1 MTEMLV
7 TRGLRKSFGGVV
19 AVDGV
24 DLTVREGE
32 LMAIIGPNGAGKTTL
47 FNLITGFEKPDS
59 GRVLFLGKDVTGE
72 RPYNLARMGLVR
84 TFQIVRPLRNLTVMQ
99 NVLIGCKVRGLG
111 PEPAEESLKAV
122 GLWAKRDLTASLL
135 THGELKKLELARA
148 LAMRPRLLLL
158 DEPLGGLTFSE
169 AEEVTDVIRQ
179 TNGNGT
185 TVVLVEHRLRE
196 TFRVVGRVVVMNQG
210 KIIYDGSPENVSRS
224 EEVVRAYMGGRRWV
238 IGA

>member
-1 MTEMLV
+1 MTEILV
-7 TRGLRKSFGGVV
+7 TRGIRKSFGGIV

-24 DLTVREGE
+24 DLTVKEGE

-59 GRVLFLGKDVTGE
+59 GKVLFLGRDVTGE
-72 RPYNLARMGLVR
+72 KPYNLARMGMVR

-99 NVLIGCKVRGLG
+99 NVLIGCRVRGLG
-111 PEPAEESLKAV
+111 SEAAEESLKAV
-122 GLWAKRDLTASLL
+122 GLWEKRDLPAALL

-148 LAMRPRLLLL
+148 LAMRPKLLLL

-179 TNGNGT
+179 ANGNGA
-185 TVVLVEHRLRE
+185 TVVLVEHRLKE
-196 TFRVVGRVVVMNQG
+196 TFKVVRRVVVMNQG
-210 KIIYDGSPENVSRS
+210 KIIYDGSPENVAKT
-224 EEVVRAYMGGRRWV
+224 EEVVKAYMGGRSW
-238 IGA
+238 ILGT

>member
-1 MTEMLV
+1 M
-7 TRGLRKSFGGVV
+7 
-19 AVDGV
+19 
-24 DLTVREGE
+24 
-32 LMAIIGPNGAGKTTL
+32 
-47 FNLITGFEKPDS
+47 
-59 GRVLFLGKDVTGE
+59 TGE
-72 RPYNLARMGLVR
+72 KPYNLARMVLVR

-111 PEPAEESLKAV
+111 PEAAEESLKAV

-169 AEEVTDVIRQ
+169 AEEVTEVIRQ

-185 TVVLVEHRLRE
+185 TVVLVEHRLKE
-196 TFRVVGRVVVMNQG
+196 TFKIVKRVVVMNQG
-210 KIIYDGSPENVSRS
+210 KIVYDGSPENVSRS

>member
-1 MTEMLV
+1 MTEILV
-7 TRGLRKSFGGVV
+7 TRGIRKSFGGIV

-24 DLTVREGE
+24 DLTVKEGE

-59 GRVLFLGKDVTGE
+59 GKVLFLGRDVTGE
-72 RPYNLARMGLVR
+72 KPYNLARMGMVR

-99 NVLIGCKVRGLG
+99 NVLIGCRVRGLG
-111 PEPAEESLKAV
+111 SEAAEESLKAV
-122 GLWAKRDLTASLL
+122 GLWEKRDLPAALL

-148 LAMRPRLLLL
+148 LAMRPKLLLL

-179 TNGNGT
+179 ANGNGA
-185 TVVLVEHRLRE
+185 TVVLVEHRLKE
-196 TFRVVGRVVVMNQG
+196 TFKVVRRVVVMNQG
-210 KIIYDGSPENVSRS
+210 KIIYDGSPENVSKT
-224 EEVVRAYMGGRRWV
+224 EEVVKAYMGGRSW
-238 IGA
+238 ILGT

>member
-1 MTEMLV
+1 
-7 TRGLRKSFGGVV
+7 
-19 AVDGV
+19 
-24 DLTVREGE
+24 
-32 LMAIIGPNGAGKTTL
+32 
-47 FNLITGFEKPDS
+47 
-59 GRVLFLGKDVTGE
+59 
-72 RPYNLARMGLVR
+72 MG
-84 TFQIVRPLRNLTVMQ
+84 
-99 NVLIGCKVRGLG
+99 
-111 PEPAEESLKAV
+111 
-122 GLWAKRDLTASLL
+122 
-135 THGELKKLELARA
+135 
-148 LAMRPRLLLL
+148 PRLLLL

-169 AEEVTDVIRQ
+169 AEEVTEVIRQ

>member
-1 MTEMLV
+1 
-7 TRGLRKSFGGVV
+7 
-19 AVDGV
+19 
-24 DLTVREGE
+24 
-32 LMAIIGPNGAGKTTL
+32 
-47 FNLITGFEKPDS
+47 
-59 GRVLFLGKDVTGE
+59 
-72 RPYNLARMGLVR
+72 MG
-84 TFQIVRPLRNLTVMQ
+84 
-99 NVLIGCKVRGLG
+99 
-111 PEPAEESLKAV
+111 
-122 GLWAKRDLTASLL
+122 
-135 THGELKKLELARA
+135 
-148 LAMRPRLLLL
+148 PRLLLL

>member
-1 MTEMLV
+1 MTEILV
-7 TRGLRKSFGGVV
+7 TRGIRKSFGGIV

-24 DLTVREGE
+24 DLTVKEGE

-59 GRVLFLGKDVTGE
+59 GKVLFLGRDVTGE
-72 RPYNLARMGLVR
+72 KPYNLARMGMVR

-99 NVLIGCKVRGLG
+99 NVLIGCRVRGLG
-111 PEPAEESLKAV
+111 PEAAEESLKAV
-122 GLWAKRDLTASLL
+122 GLWEKRDLPAALL

-148 LAMRPRLLLL
+148 LAMRPKLLLL

-179 TNGNGT
+179 ANGNGA
-185 TVVLVEHRLRE
+185 TVVLVEHRLKE
-196 TFRVVGRVVVMNQG
+196 TFKVVRRVVVMNQG
-210 KIIYDGSPENVSRS
+210 KIIYDGSPENVAKT
-224 EEVVRAYMGGRRWV
+224 EEVVKAYMGGRSW
-238 IGA
+238 ILGT

>member
-7 TRGLRKSFGGVV
+7 TRALSKSFGGVV

-122 GLWAKRDLTASLL
+122 GLWAKKDLTASLL

-179 TNGNGT
+179 INGNGT

-210 KIIYDGSPENVSRS
+210 KDHLRRLTGERL
-224 EEVVRAYMGGRRWV
+224 EVGGGREGVHGR
-238 IGA
+238 

>member
-1 MTEMLV
+1 
-7 TRGLRKSFGGVV
+7 
-19 AVDGV
+19 
-24 DLTVREGE
+24 
-32 LMAIIGPNGAGKTTL
+32 
-47 FNLITGFEKPDS
+47 
-59 GRVLFLGKDVTGE
+59 
-72 RPYNLARMGLVR
+72 MG
-84 TFQIVRPLRNLTVMQ
+84 
-99 NVLIGCKVRGLG
+99 
-111 PEPAEESLKAV
+111 
-122 GLWAKRDLTASLL
+122 
-135 THGELKKLELARA
+135 
-148 LAMRPRLLLL
+148 PRLLLL

-169 AEEVTDVIRQ
+169 AEEITEVNRQ

>member
-7 TRGLRKSFGGVV
+7 TRGLRKSFGGIV

-24 DLTVREGE
+24 DLAVREGE

-72 RPYNLARMGLVR
+72 KPYNLARMGLVR

-111 PEPAEESLKAV
+111 LEAAEESLKAV

-169 AEEVTDVIRQ
+169 AEEVTEVIRQ

-185 TVVLVEHRLRE
+185 AVVLVEHRLRE